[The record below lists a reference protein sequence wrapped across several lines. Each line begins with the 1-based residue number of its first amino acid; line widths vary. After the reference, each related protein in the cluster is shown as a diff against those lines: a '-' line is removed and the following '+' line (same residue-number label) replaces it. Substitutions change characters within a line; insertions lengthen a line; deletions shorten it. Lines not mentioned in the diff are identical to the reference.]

1 MKRKESGMNIKTL
14 SITIAAGSLFATG
27 AMADYTGLT
36 QDVSFNIDGTW
47 TSRIYANFTAE
58 TDELDAVYGDS
69 NHTLLVTTSSAD
81 GGAGEFFNGIGTGAT
96 AADNN
101 DAFWSI
107 YPSNE
112 WDSMVSIGMTHTNS
126 GGSMSN
132 IGIDFTDFNA
142 GGDIVTNNGSWYSTP
157 DQPNVLA
164 GADLRVLLGQFT
176 MFGLDSHV
184 SGVLNLQGKAGDF
197 VTFQARD
204 QIFDFALPAPGA
216 LALLGLAGIASRRR
230 RK

>member
-1 MKRKESGMNIKTL
+1 MNIKTL
-14 SITIAAGSLFATG
+14 SMTIAAGSLFATG

-36 QDVSFNIDGTW
+36 SDVSFNIDGTW

-58 TDELDAVYGDS
+58 TDELDAVYGDA
-69 NHTLLVTTSSAD
+69 NHELLVTST
-81 GGAGEFFNGIGTGAT
+81 AGFFNATGTGAT
-96 AADNN
+96 AMDNN
-101 DAFWSI
+101 NAFWSI
-107 YPSNE
+107 FPSME
-112 WDSMVSIGMTHTNS
+112 WDSMVSIGMTHSAS
-126 GGSMSN
+126 GGTMSN

-176 MFGLDSHV
+176 MYGLGSSV
-184 SGVLNLQGKAGDF
+184 SGVINLQGKVGDF
-197 VTFQARD
+197 ETFVVEDVA
-204 QIFDFALPAPGA
+204 FYYEAPAPGA
-216 LALLGLAGIASRRR
+216 IALLGLAALASRRR

>member
-1 MKRKESGMNIKTL
+1 MNIKTL
-14 SITIAAGSLFATG
+14 SMTIAAGSLFATG

-47 TSRIYANFTAE
+47 TSRIYANFSAE

-69 NHTLLVTTSSAD
+69 NHGLLVTTSSAD

-176 MFGLDSHV
+176 MYGLDSSV
-184 SGVLNLQGKAGDF
+184 SGVLNLQGKVGDF
-197 VTFQARD
+197 ETFVVEDVA
-204 QIFDFALPAPGA
+204 FYYEAPAPGA
-216 LALLGLAGIASRRR
+216 IALLGLAALASRRR